1 MQHLT
6 VIELLK
12 QVIMSWQVIAVT
24 IGVILYLQIVFYVS
38 RKRRGPAKIHKM
50 SANKE
55 QPKAEKPAK
64 DEIKE
69 LDEEQPGKSS
79 NDELGLEEE

>member
-12 QVIMSWQVIAVT
+12 QVIVSWQVIAVT
-24 IGVILYLQIVFYVS
+24 IGVLLYLQLVFYVS
-38 RKRRGPAKIHKM
+38 RNKRGPGKIHKM
-50 SANKE
+50 SEKKG
-55 QPKAEKPAK
+55 QSKAEKPAK
-64 DEIKE
+64 AAAKE
-69 LDEEQPGKSS
+69 AEEDHSGKSS